1 MYILC
6 VYVYVNDL
14 LQIDFI
20 TSGTIYLYI
29 FFYISNYK
37 IIDWLMFTSKQ
48 AGRLYLEEIW

>member
-48 AGRLYLEEIW
+48 AGRLYLEEI